1 MGLAFF
7 IITKNR
13 QLQHAQPDKD
23 TVRKGLNPLR
33 VKIFITPVGKK
44 KKPNLQKRC
53 LRTGRSREIIE
64 KGYNKC

>member
-44 KKPNLQKRC
+44 KTQPTEALPEN
-53 LRTGRSREIIE
+53 REI
-64 KGYNKC
+64 

>member
-13 QLQHAQPDKD
+13 QLQHAQHDKD

-44 KKPNLQKRC
+44 NP
-53 LRTGRSREIIE
+53 TYRSAAWEQGDLE
-64 KGYNKC
+64 K